1 MYGNFYPRAAV
12 PGLSLLERI
21 GPGGEALKAW
31 HAHAFRRA
39 VILSMRSVG
48 CWNREPMHALRRW
61 VCFGALDPLDKP
73 QSKLDGVAEARRLQL
88 LIDAIVDYAIY
99 MIDVDGTVR
108 SWNAGAERLKGY
120 SADEIIGKP
129 FSSFYSPEDRAK
141 GLPQTAL
148 RIAAE
153 TGRFSSEGWRVRKDG
168 RRFWALVV
176 VDAIRDE
183 QGQVIG
189 FAKVTRD
196 ITERQ
201 QAHNELLESERRYR
215 RLIEAVVDYAIFQL
229 DPVGNVS
236 TWNPGAQRIKGYDP
250 DEIIGRHF
258 SQFYTPEDIQL
269 GVPKLALAEAA
280 KQGRFEAEGWRM
292 RKDGS
297 RFWASV
303 VIDRIKD
310 EAGELVGFAKV
321 TRDVTERKQAHEEL
335 QRVQLQLAASQKLEA
350 VGQLSGGIA
359 HDFNNLLMIVLG
371 NLETAERNSRGF
383 DNSTNL
389 QRALANAKRGAQRA
403 AALTSRLLAFSRRQA
418 LDPRPINLNNFLNG
432 LQEFLQRTLGERI
445 EVQAVGSAGLWSI
458 EADTN
463 HLESAIINLGIN
475 ARDAMPDGGKL
486 TVEAVNVLA
495 DEDYC
500 RVNPELSPGQYVIVC
515 VTDTGT
521 GMTAEVLNHAFEPFF
536 TTKEP
541 GHGTGLGLSQVYGFV
556 KQSGGHVK
564 IYSEV
569 GQGTSIRMYFPR
581 YHGEARSADS
591 DADEIRPEGEKLET
605 ILVVEDDADLRAYV
619 SELLR
624 DLNYRVLVASSAQAA
639 LTILLQEESKVDLLL
654 TDVVMPGINGREL
667 GRRAHQIR
675 PGIKILYMTGYSRN
689 AVVHQGRL
697 DEGVELLEKP
707 VSQAKLALRVR
718 EMLDRFRPES

>member
-1 MYGNFYPRAAV
+1 MTK
-12 PGLSLLERI
+12 L
-21 GPGGEALKAW
+21 
-31 HAHAFRRA
+31 
-39 VILSMRSVG
+39 
-48 CWNREPMHALRRW
+48 
-61 VCFGALDPLDKP
+61 
-73 QSKLDGVAEARRLQL
+73 QSKLDGVCDARRLQL
-88 LIDAIVDYAIY
+88 LLDAIVDYAIY

-108 SWNAGAERLKGY
+108 SWNSGAERLKGY
-120 SADEIIGKP
+120 SADEIIGKS

-141 GLPQTAL
+141 GLPETAL
-148 RIAAE
+148 RIAAK

-168 RRFWALVV
+168 SRFWALVV

-229 DPVGNVS
+229 DPAGNVT

-250 DEIIGRHF
+250 DEIIGQHF
-258 SQFYTPEDIQL
+258 SRFYTPEDIQL

-303 VIDRIKD
+303 VIDRITD

-321 TRDVTERKQAHEEL
+321 TRDVTERKQAQDEL
-335 QRVQLQLAASQKLEA
+335 QRVQQQLAASQKLEA

-371 NLETAERNSRGF
+371 NLETAERNSRGSA
-383 DNSTNL
+383 NSQNL

-418 LDPRPINLNNFLNG
+418 LDPHPINLNNFLNG

-445 EVQAVGSAGLWSI
+445 EVQTVGSAGLWSI

-500 RVNPELSPGQYVIVC
+500 RANPELYPGQYVIVC
-515 VTDTGT
+515 VTDTGS
-521 GMTAEVLNHAFEPFF
+521 GMTADVLNHAFEPFF

-541 GHGTGLGLSQVYGFV
+541 GQGTGLGLSQVYGFV

-569 GQGTSIRMYFPR
+569 GHGTSIRMYFPR
-581 YHGEARSADS
+581 YHGEARPIES
-591 DADEIRPEGEKLET
+591 DADELRPEGERLET

-619 SELLR
+619 SEILR
-624 DLNYRVLVASSAQAA
+624 DLNYRVVVASSAQAA
-639 LTILLQEESKVDLLL
+639 LTILLQEEPKVDLVL
-654 TDVVMPGINGREL
+654 TDVVMPGINGREM
-667 GRRAHQIR
+667 GRRAQEIR

-697 DEGVELLEKP
+697 DERVELLEKP
-707 VSQAKLALRVR
+707 ISQAKLALRVR
-718 EMLDRFRPES
+718 EMLDRLHPKS

>member
-1 MYGNFYPRAAV
+1 MTK
-12 PGLSLLERI
+12 L
-21 GPGGEALKAW
+21 
-31 HAHAFRRA
+31 
-39 VILSMRSVG
+39 
-48 CWNREPMHALRRW
+48 
-61 VCFGALDPLDKP
+61 
-73 QSKLDGVAEARRLQL
+73 QSKLDGVADARRLQL

-108 SWNAGAERLKGY
+108 SWNSGAERLKGY
-120 SADEIIGKP
+120 SADEIIGKS
-129 FSSFYSPEDRAK
+129 FSSFYSPEDRAR

-168 RRFWALVV
+168 SRFWALVV

-183 QGQVIG
+183 QGRVIG

-229 DPVGNVS
+229 DPAGNVT

-250 DEIIGRHF
+250 DEIIGQHF
-258 SQFYTPEDIQL
+258 SRFYMPEDIQL

-303 VIDRIKD
+303 VIDRITD

-321 TRDVTERKQAHEEL
+321 TRDVTERKHAQDEL
-335 QRVQLQLAASQKLEA
+335 QRVQQQLAASQKLEA

-371 NLETAERNSRGF
+371 NLETAERNSRGLA
-383 DNSTNL
+383 NSLNL
-389 QRALANAKRGAQRA
+389 QRALVNAKRGAQRA

-418 LDPRPINLNNFLNG
+418 LDPHPINLNNFLNG

-445 EVQAVGSAGLWSI
+445 EVQTVGSAGLWSI
-458 EADTN
+458 EADAN

-495 DEDYC
+495 DEGYC

-521 GMTAEVLNHAFEPFF
+521 GMTADVLNHAFEPFF
-536 TTKEP
+536 TTKES
-541 GHGTGLGLSQVYGFV
+541 GQGTGLGLSQVYGFV

-581 YHGEARSADS
+581 YHGEARPVES
-591 DADEIRPEGEKLET
+591 DADEFRPEGERLET

-624 DLNYRVLVASSAQAA
+624 DLNYRVVVASSAQAA
-639 LTILLQEESKVDLLL
+639 LTILLQDEPKVDLVL
-654 TDVVMPGINGREL
+654 TDVVMPGINGREM
-667 GRRAHQIR
+667 GRRAQQIR

-707 VSQAKLALRVR
+707 ISQAKLALRVR
-718 EMLDRFRPES
+718 EMLDRLDPKS